1 MFNSDKALTYQNFQ
15 PLFGILI
22 RAVEMEALEIEQDLK
37 LLDQRKTM
45 NHRSQL
51 NEVLETVSFTSLEIY
66 RAEQIKKGDE
76 LNVNDII
83 KSIKKSAK
91 TIIDKI
97 NSWNKDVNLNM
108 IKSIKPFPQKKGQSS
123 EVFPGQPT
131 RRWKCLPRVCL
142 ALFLSKDHRWFQSII
157 LESINNPG
165 KHNQKCALKNWVN
178 LLGLTVDRAQKTGNQ
193 YHCLTEKIKLYQEV

>member
-1 MFNSDKALTYQNFQ
+1 
-15 PLFGILI
+15 
-22 RAVEMEALEIEQDLK
+22 
-37 LLDQRKTM
+37 M

-108 IKSIKPFPQKKGQSS
+108 IKSIKPFPQKKG
-123 EVFPGQPT
+123 
-131 RRWKCLPRVCL
+131 
-142 ALFLSKDHRWFQSII
+142 
-157 LESINNPG
+157 
-165 KHNQKCALKNWVN
+165 
-178 LLGLTVDRAQKTGNQ
+178 
-193 YHCLTEKIKLYQEV
+193 